1 MNFRFDYLET
11 VDNILFEDIFIN
23 KGVKLFPEDAMYSDL
38 ESCVINIINE
48 NSITLGSS
56 LKYKDGVLFKIF
68 DFYADNRD
76 KMEDELSYTM
86 AFCKAF
92 LYSYRKRSPRHSTEI
107 GDHMA
112 GIIEVLNQE
121 IFSKIT
127 GHVSLKESDSDTH
140 FHTFATGAV
149 RDIQKGKGRVDLVP
163 LDTVSNFF
171 ANCPVNDIKMLSG
184 YRELVHIEAFKTT
197 DDIRYLY
204 KALYEFCRDL
214 NCDPIT
220 LILDVS
226 SHFESCLDKYEKDN
240 WKRGIPVYSF
250 INSGT
255 RHYLKWLRG
264 DVDERHDLA
273 FIWNIL
279 CCIATIEHGY
289 YDKCINH

>member
-1 MNFRFDYLET
+1 MNYRFDYLET
-11 VDNILFEDIFIN
+11 VNDICFETIVIDKGVDIF
-23 KGVKLFPEDAMYSDL
+23 PEEYLCSAL
-38 ESCVINIINE
+38 ESCIIDTINE
-48 NSITLGSS
+48 NSIILGCS
-56 LKYKDGVLFKIF
+56 LKYKDRVLFKIF

-86 AFCKAF
+86 AFCDAF

-107 GDHMA
+107 GDHMVD
-112 GIIEVLNQE
+112 IIEELNQE
-121 IFSKIT
+121 IFSKLA
-127 GHVSLKESDSDTH
+127 GHVSIKESNSDTN

-171 ANCPVNDIKMLSG
+171 TGCPIDTIKMTSE
-184 YRELVHIEAFKTT
+184 YRELVHIESFKNT

-214 NCDPIT
+214 NCDPTT

-226 SHFESCLDKYEKDN
+226 SHFEACLEKYEKDN
-240 WKRGIPVYSF
+240 WKKGIPVYSF
-250 INSGT
+250 INRGT

-289 YDKCINH
+289 CDEE

>member
-11 VDNILFEDIFIN
+11 VDDICFETILIE
-23 KGVKLFPEDAMYSDL
+23 KGVKLFPEDADFLAL
-38 ESCVINIINE
+38 ESCIIYTINNYNMIKR
-48 NSITLGSS
+48 GWS
-56 LKYKDGVLFKIF
+56 LKRTDRILFRIF
-68 DFYADNRD
+68 DFYADHKDD
-76 KMEDELSYTM
+76 KDDKSYVVTFCDTFLCSSPLRSLEIVEDVVE
-86 AFCKAF
+86 
-92 LYSYRKRSPRHSTEI
+92 
-107 GDHMA
+107 
-112 GIIEVLNQE
+112 GILKTLNCEV
-121 IFSKIT
+121 FSKLA
-127 GHVSLKESDSDTH
+127 GHVLVNESNSDTK
-140 FHTFATGAV
+140 FHTFTTGAV

-171 ANCPVNDIKMLSG
+171 DKCPANDIKMVSG
-184 YRELVHIEAFKTT
+184 YRELVHIEAFKNT

-214 NCDPIT
+214 NCDPVT

-226 SHFESCLDKYEKDN
+226 SHFESCLEKYEKDN
-240 WKRGIPVYSF
+240 WKKGIPVYSF

-264 DVDERHDLA
+264 DIDERHDLA

-289 YDKCINH
+289 CDECINH